1 MKTIMT
7 LFLTVAAL
15 AFFSSTVSSQQA
27 PGKNPGKAPGKNP
40 GGDQIEAGVATGGGL
55 ALGQSRPMTV
65 EIAKQLVAA
74 AKKASC
80 SPPQGSCSGAFC
92 VADDAGVI
100 VYLETIDGVLAGGP
114 KLCIA
119 KAETPALWRRPTQ
132 TFADSVK
139 NGSNQSYIGGTFP
152 NMTTSPGGV
161 VLFKDGRVVGGF
173 GIAAV
178 GNASKQIDDA
188 VIAEAAK
195 IFGPQPKVGGQ

>member
-1 MKTIMT
+1 MKTIMF

-15 AFFSSTVSSQQA
+15 FFLSSTVSSQQ
-27 PGKNPGKAPGKNP
+27 APGKNP

-55 ALGQSRPMTV
+55 ALGQIRPMTV

-152 NMTTSPGGV
+152 NMTTSPGGIPI
-161 VLFKDGRVVGGF
+161 FRDGR
-173 GIAAV
+173 
-178 GNASKQIDDA
+178 
-188 VIAEAAK
+188 
-195 IFGPQPKVGGQ
+195 

>member
-1 MKTIMT
+1 M
-7 LFLTVAAL
+7 
-15 AFFSSTVSSQQA
+15 
-27 PGKNPGKAPGKNP
+27 
-40 GGDQIEAGVATGGGL
+40 
-55 ALGQSRPMTV
+55 GQVRPMTV

-100 VYLETIDGVLAGGP
+100 VYLEIIDGVLAGGP

-132 TFADSVK
+132 TFQDAVNK
-139 NGSNQSYIGGTFP
+139 GTNTSYAGGTFP
-152 NMTTSPGGV
+152 YMTTSPGGIPI
-161 VLFKDGRVVGGF
+161 FKDGRIVGGF

-178 GNASKQIDDA
+178 GNASNQIDAA
-188 VIAEAAK
+188 VIAEATK
-195 IFGPQPKVGGQ
+195 IFGKQ